1 MNFAKKKKTTE
12 DEAKEQKKAKP
23 ASKTKPDS
31 EEQPLT
37 LEEMLASSPVLFLN
51 SPPEVPQDEVRIRN
65 LTLYGDLAE
74 DKAAELC
81 FAFNALKEMGKYT
94 TLKDPKDETSEI
106 ITAYKPIDFT
116 ISTCGGGA
124 LDMFAIYDTMRMVRE
139 KCDIQTLGIGK
150 VMSAGVLLLAGG
162 TKGKRRI
169 TRNCRVMLHS
179 VVGGSHGSIH
189 NLENE
194 MDEVRWI
201 QDKYSELLCAETDM
215 TRSYLKKILGR
226 KVNVYLTAEE
236 AVELGIADEVV

>member
-1 MNFAKKKKTTE
+1 MDFTKKKKTTE
-12 DEAKEQKKAKP
+12 DEEPKEEKAEATP
-23 ASKTKPDS
+23 
-31 EEQPLT
+31 EEQAKT
-37 LEEMLASSPVLFLN
+37 LEDMLASSPVLFLN
-51 SPPEVPQDEVRIRN
+51 PPEEPRQDDVKIRN
-65 LTLYGDLAE
+65 LTLYGDLVE

-81 FAFNALKEMGKYT
+81 FALNALKEMGKYK
-94 TLKDPKDETSEI
+94 TLKDPEDATSAI

-116 ISTCGGGA
+116 ISTYGGSA

-139 KCDIQTLGIGK
+139 ECDINTLGIGK
-150 VMSAGVLLLAGG
+150 VMSAGVLLLAAGS
-162 TKGKRRI
+162 KGERKI
-169 TRNCRVMLHS
+169 GRNCRVMIHS

-226 KVNVYLTAEE
+226 KVNVYLTADE